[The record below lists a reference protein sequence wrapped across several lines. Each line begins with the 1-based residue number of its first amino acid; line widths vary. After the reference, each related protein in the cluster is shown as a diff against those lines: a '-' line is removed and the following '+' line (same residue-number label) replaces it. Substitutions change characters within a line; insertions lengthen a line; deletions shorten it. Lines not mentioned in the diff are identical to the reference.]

1 MCALLTEPDLEA
13 ITGYRHLAG
22 ISDFNPDWF
31 VAPGVTTCAYRNAD
45 RNIIHFSPDRL
56 IGKPNAP
63 KFYHLSRI
71 WLGVVPAYA
80 DEIFPKLEGR
90 GQRVEM
96 NGRKAV
102 WLPLHNQ
109 LWVLA
114 NGKIIGYQPIGEPD
128 DQDSLIRAK
137 RLVAKAIQRLR

>member
-1 MCALLTEPDLEA
+1 
-13 ITGYRHLAG
+13 
-22 ISDFNPDWF
+22 
-31 VAPGVTTCAYRNAD
+31 
-45 RNIIHFSPDRL
+45 
-56 IGKPNAP
+56 
-63 KFYHLSRI
+63 
-71 WLGVVPAYA
+71 
-80 DEIFPKLEGR
+80 
-90 GQRVEM
+90 M